1 MPQGPVL
8 AGVVRDQRLSHLHH
22 HHAGHDHRPALG
34 ERHSGLGAGLCVWM
48 KMGVSMA
55 RGSPRGMVY
64 SGKIKISLKWMM
76 TGGTPISGNLQM
88 VGGEVVASIF

>member
-1 MPQGPVL
+1 
-8 AGVVRDQRLSHLHH
+8 
-22 HHAGHDHRPALG
+22 
-34 ERHSGLGAGLCVWM
+34 
-48 KMGVSMA
+48 MA